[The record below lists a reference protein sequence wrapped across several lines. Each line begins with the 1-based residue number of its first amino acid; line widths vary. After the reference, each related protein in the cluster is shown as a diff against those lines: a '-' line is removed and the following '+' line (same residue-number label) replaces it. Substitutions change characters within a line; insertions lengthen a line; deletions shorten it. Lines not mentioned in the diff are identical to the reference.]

1 LVEPSIYVEAR
12 RVLLDGLGALE
23 PHLAAVTLVGAQAI
37 YLRVGEADLAVAPTT
52 TDGDL
57 ALDPAA
63 LKDSP
68 ALERLMG
75 EGGFERKRGTDGK
88 PLVGL
93 WVRREDVARGAR
105 VSVDLLVPE
114 EAASPAG
121 RRAARLDGHETGSVL
136 KVPGLEACLVDADV
150 MRVASLELED
160 ERAFDIRVAGPAALV
175 IAKVHKIGD
184 RALQAHRAEDKDA
197 LDVWRLLR
205 GTPPE
210 EFRRR
215 LDVLRG
221 DDRSAACTQRG
232 LALFQR
238 LFGERDGT
246 GVLMAIRATERLA
259 APEEVSASLTAI
271 AASAVFRAG

>member
-1 LVEPSIYVEAR
+1 LPEPDIYVEAR
-12 RVLLDGLGALE
+12 RVLLDGLSALE
-23 PHLAAVTLVGAQAI
+23 PHLVALTLVGSQAI
-37 YLRVGEADLAVAPTT
+37 YLRVGEADLAAAPTT

-63 LKDSP
+63 LRDSP

-75 EGGFERKRGTDGK
+75 EGGFERKRGTDGEH
-88 PLVGL
+88 LVGL
-93 WVRREDVARGAR
+93 WVRRADVVRGAR

-114 EAASPAG
+114 EAASTTG

-150 MRVASLELED
+150 MRVASLEPAD
-160 ERAFDIRVAGPAALV
+160 DRAFDIRVAGPAALL
-175 IAKVHKIGD
+175 IAKVHEIGD
-184 RALQAHRAEDKDA
+184 RALQPDRTKDKDA

-210 EFRRR
+210 EFRGR
-215 LDVLRG
+215 LDVLRS

-232 LALFQR
+232 LALLQR
-238 LFGERDGT
+238 LFGQRDGT
-246 GVLMAIRATERLA
+246 GVVMAIRATERLV